1 MSSCCFNAQLS
12 GKLGRCWLKSCP
24 ITSCLFTTYVNGGS
38 SLPSSVQPGRC
49 PQEDLIVPQVW
60 TVYRAF
66 DLTWKELI
74 DFCVTGSVRGKGK
87 KKKEMHAGHFTTCAG
102 ISERENEREKEEGGR
117 GWRERSPH
125 TRLHPCSIT
134 IIWLTWAGRRG
145 SGRGEESRCVEEE
158 RGRGGGE
165 GIPALGD
172 HSSYLELRYEK
183 TDLMSGFPR
192 SAAWGLVKVVVQK
205 RPHFQPPT
213 LHLQHLMTSTWNE
226 ETRDWWRSLVNVSV
240 SLPTTCVS
248 PYKLIHKFD
257 FQSLSCLRSRKV

>member
-1 MSSCCFNAQLS
+1 M
-12 GKLGRCWLKSCP
+12 KRE
-24 ITSCLFTTYVNGGS
+24 ITSHPAP
-38 SLPSSVQPGRC
+38 SL
-49 PQEDLIVPQVW
+49 LN
-60 TVYRAF
+60 YNN
-66 DLTWKELI
+66 LTH
-74 DFCVTGSVRGKGK
+74 
-87 KKKEMHAGHFTTCAG
+87 M
-102 ISERENEREKEEGGR
+102 
-117 GWRERSPH
+117 GWPPWQRER
-125 TRLHPCSIT
+125 
-134 IIWLTWAGRRG
+134 G
-145 SGRGEESRCVEEE
+145 GEPLCGGGEGE

-183 TDLMSGFPR
+183 TDLMSGSPR
-192 SAAWGLVKVVVQK
+192 SAVWGLVKVVVQK

-257 FQSLSCLRSRKV
+257 FQSLSCLRSWKV